1 MDGNAFL
8 IVLLLVGFMALIV
21 LYTVKTNRDITENPN
36 LNFFEKIQA
45 LNDRDRAKRGNRSP
59 KSLKDAFL
67 LRMPSEADALK
78 DEFEIRYMRGKI
90 NSVDSYSNAELQ
102 ERIDQMLM
110 SNEKVRGAKLD
121 NLEKEMLIREI
132 IDRLKK

>member
-1 MDGNAFL
+1 
-8 IVLLLVGFMALIV
+8 
-21 LYTVKTNRDITENPN
+21 
-36 LNFFEKIQA
+36 
-45 LNDRDRAKRGNRSP
+45 
-59 KSLKDAFL
+59 
-67 LRMPSEADALK
+67 MPSEADALK

-132 IDRLKK
+132 MDRLRK